1 MLEATNETRNLILIP
16 GIRRATIKMIS
27 EQYKI
32 PYAKLSNRYNWNK
45 KQFEGEVIIPKTKEE
60 FENMIDDKIQFV
72 CKSEYGMTGY
82 LFTNAAFASI
92 KFGSTPLFSEKA
104 AKDLIEMSNK
114 DNRGHKK
121 SSVSK
126 PKPEKIEKKA
136 EEVVLDFDVP
146 DKEGTNTGK
155 LHVEVPIAQTDIFD
169 TQEEELLIGNLAK
182 AFKSGETMNMLTA
195 ALALDE
201 YRRREIK
208 ELKATTQ
215 KSAMSW
221 TNRASAE
228 KVASMLGYATNESKY
243 EAWCRIYDCL
253 LNDYNVDL
261 RARGKRPLINGLKDT
276 EWHLFYQVFYDIC
289 RAKYLDSSHILEDA
303 GIDISGLSVVIKYPE
318 MKVKA

>member
-72 CKSEYGMTGY
+72 CKSEHGMTGY

-92 KFGSTPLFSEKA
+92 KFGATPLFSEKA
-104 AKDLIEMSNK
+104 AKNLIEMSNK
-114 DNRGHKK
+114 DNRGCKK

-126 PKPEKIEKKA
+126 PKPEKIEKKVDKKPV
-136 EEVVLDFDVP
+136 EEPVQS
-146 DKEGTNTGK
+146 
-155 LHVEVPIAQTDIFD
+155 PIQTDIFD

-201 YRRREIK
+201 YRKREIK
-208 ELKATTQ
+208 ELKSTTQ

-221 TNRASAE
+221 ANRASAE

-243 EAWCRIYDCL
+243 EAWCRIYDGL

-318 MKVKA
+318 MKVKT